1 VIISFADKRTAAL
14 FAGYAPRKGI
24 SSRLA
29 AESLAKMQQLH
40 AARALNDL
48 RTPPGNR
55 LEALK
60 GDRRGQFSIRVDR
73 QWRLCFRWSGNDAHD
88 VELVDYHD

>member
-1 VIISFADKRTAAL
+1 MIISFADKRTAAL

-88 VELVDYHD
+88 VELVDYHG